1 MASSNQQVPYGYEPP
16 QSNVRGTLIYY
27 DDFNDS
33 TDAALEQAAIIAEQ
47 MRFAKLVLYPLHEQT
62 VRRISN
68 EQVAPFYKRE
78 QRLQEWKLNSGR
90 KSILIEGW
98 DGKRKKYTPIEAAI
112 RTCMDHYSSPYFLL
126 MTPEMA
132 NRFASFATFE
142 EWITKISLVL
152 THQPDHL
159 HPRMKTFRSRWRV
172 AGEQRD
178 KNGKQSEL

>member
-1 MASSNQQVPYGYEPP
+1 MAPSHQQVPYGYEPP
-16 QSNVRGTLIYY
+16 PSHMRGTLIYY

-33 TDAALEQAAIIAEQ
+33 TDAELEQAVVIAEH

-62 VRRISN
+62 VRRMSN

-78 QRLQEWKLNSGR
+78 QRLQEWKLDSGH
-90 KSILIEGW
+90 KSVIIEGW
-98 DGKRKKYTPIEAAI
+98 DGKRKKYTPIEAAL
-112 RTCMDHYSSPYFLL
+112 RTLIDHYSSPYFLL

-132 NRFASFATFE
+132 NRFASFSTFE

-159 HPRMKTFRSRWRV
+159 HPRMDKFRSRWRV
-172 AGEQRD
+172 AGEERSQTD
-178 KNGKQSEL
+178 KQPK